1 MPNGIT
7 VSTAP
12 PAVRR
17 PRRMARQP
25 APHAAIQ
32 GAGTTDGATPKPP
45 VKQELVLAL
54 LRRED
59 GASLAA
65 ISEAT
70 GWLPHSARAALSGL
84 RKKGHVIESRKVET
98 LTTYFLA

>member
-1 MPNGIT
+1 MPSDTNCD
-7 VSTAP
+7 TAP
-12 PAVRR
+12 PAVKRT
-17 PRRMARQP
+17 RRMARQP
-25 APHAAIQ
+25 APHADTQ
-32 GAGTTDGATPKPP
+32 GSGPTDGTTPKPP

-54 LRRED
+54 LRREG

-70 GWLPHSARAALSGL
+70 GWLPHSARAALTGL
-84 RKKGHVIESRKVET
+84 RKKGHAIESRKIGE

>member
-1 MPNGIT
+1 MPSDINCG
-7 VSTAP
+7 TAP

-25 APHAAIQ
+25 APQAGVQ
-32 GAGTTDGATPKPP
+32 GSGPNDGATTKRD
-45 VKQELVLAL
+45 LVLAL
-54 LRRED
+54 LRRAD
-59 GASLAA
+59 GASLAT

-70 GWLPHSARAALSGL
+70 GWLPHSARAALTGL
-84 RKKGHVIESRKVET
+84 RKKGHAIESRKIGT